1 MAKRRANFV
10 FVKKFEE
17 IKILENA
24 FQLNSSSYL
33 QKIIQ
38 IKRADKAQI
47 NLIKT
52 KPKSMT
58 PTSIN
63 YSERESFSNKSRD
76 TQEERTK
83 LGEEKRIEGRV
94 VGGKPG

>member
-1 MAKRRANFV
+1 
-10 FVKKFEE
+10 
-17 IKILENA
+17 
-24 FQLNSSSYL
+24 
-33 QKIIQ
+33 
-38 IKRADKAQI
+38 
-47 NLIKT
+47 
-52 KPKSMT
+52 MT